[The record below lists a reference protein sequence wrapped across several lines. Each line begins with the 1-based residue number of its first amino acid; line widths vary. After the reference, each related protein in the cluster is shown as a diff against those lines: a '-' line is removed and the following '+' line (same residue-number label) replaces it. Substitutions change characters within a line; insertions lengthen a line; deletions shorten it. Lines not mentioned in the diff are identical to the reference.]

1 LTDVAINDLCD
12 TIFRWSADIFII
24 AGCQSYETTSMSSR
38 DGLRARFGDQ
48 VLRIAKSVT
57 RLGRVTR
64 EEIMST
70 SFDVI
75 AVNQNDPFNPNN
87 MSDAFA
93 DYGTSQGAILSTME
107 LGLRCTTRLRQSELS
122 EADVRLEQRML
133 LLPKV
138 VLESVLDVLD
148 PR

>member
-1 LTDVAINDLCD
+1 
-12 TIFRWSADIFII
+12 
-24 AGCQSYETTSMSSR
+24 
-38 DGLRARFGDQ
+38 
-48 VLRIAKSVT
+48 
-57 RLGRVTR
+57 VTR
-64 EEIMST
+64 EDIMST

-75 AVNQNDPFNPNN
+75 AANQNEAYDPNG
-87 MSDAFA
+87 MSDAFGEYVA
-93 DYGTSQGAILSTME
+93 SRGAILATTE
-107 LGLRCTTRLRQSELS
+107 LGLKCTTRLRESEPT